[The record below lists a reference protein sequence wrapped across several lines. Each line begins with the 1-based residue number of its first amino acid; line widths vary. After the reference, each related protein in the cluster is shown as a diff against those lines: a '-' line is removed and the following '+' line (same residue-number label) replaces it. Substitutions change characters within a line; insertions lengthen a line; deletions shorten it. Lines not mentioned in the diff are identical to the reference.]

1 MSDVSQH
8 LSSMSALKLAL
19 VAQQHATTR
28 ELLKAE
34 PIAIIGLGC
43 RFPNGTDTP
52 ERFWQLL
59 RNGVDAVSEVPNARW
74 NMDAF
79 YDPDPAAPGKIYTRY
94 ASFLDQV
101 DEFDPAF
108 FGISPREAVMMDP
121 QQRLLLE
128 VSWESLERAGIAP
141 TALQGTPTGVF
152 IGMMAQDYAHLSANA
167 LEPIDAYTGHG
178 NLMSV
183 AAGRLAYVLGCH
195 GPTLTV
201 DTACSSSLVTVH
213 LACQS
218 LRQSECDMAL
228 AGGVNLLL
236 TPHHSVMQSRAHMLS
251 PDGRCKA
258 FDAAADGMSRG
269 EGCGIVVLKR
279 LADAVADGDNILA
292 VIRGSAVNHDGRSS
306 GLTVPNGR
314 AQERVIRQALES
326 GGINPA
332 QVTYVEAHGSGTA
345 LGDPIEVEALTRLC
359 TIQCA

>member
-1 MSDVSQH
+1 
-8 LSSMSALKLAL
+8 
-19 VAQQHATTR
+19 
-28 ELLKAE
+28 
-34 PIAIIGLGC
+34 
-43 RFPNGTDTP
+43 
-52 ERFWQLL
+52 
-59 RNGVDAVSEVPNARW
+59 NGVDAVREVPNERW
-74 NMDAF
+74 NIDAF

-101 DEFDPAF
+101 DGFDPAF

-141 TALQGTPTGVF
+141 TTLQGTPTGVF
-152 IGMMAQDYAHLSANA
+152 IGMMAQDYARLSANA
-167 LEPIDAYTGHG
+167 LAPMDAYTGTG

-218 LRQSECDMAL
+218 LRQSECNLAL

-251 PDGRCKA
+251 PDGRCKT

-279 LADAVADGDNILA
+279 LADAVAEGDSILA

-314 AQERVIRQALES
+314 AQEHVIRQALES
-326 GGINPA
+326 
-332 QVTYVEAHGSGTA
+332 
-345 LGDPIEVEALTRLC
+345 
-359 TIQCA
+359 